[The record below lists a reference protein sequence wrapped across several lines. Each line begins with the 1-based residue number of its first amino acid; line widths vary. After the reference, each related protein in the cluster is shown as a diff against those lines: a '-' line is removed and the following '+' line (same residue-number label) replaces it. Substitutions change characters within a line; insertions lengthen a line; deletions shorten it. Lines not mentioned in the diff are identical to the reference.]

1 MFKSI
6 ANNSKNDENILYLIS
21 ILWMNISKK
30 RKKQF
35 WLLLILMIIT
45 SLLEVLSI
53 GLVLP
58 FLGILANPEEVH
70 KVELLQPFMA
80 LFQNYNPN
88 QISLSITLVFVFSIV
103 IAGLF
108 RLSLL
113 YVQTRFSYAI
123 GTDLSVD
130 IYRRTLYQNY
140 SVHISRNSMDVINS
154 IIVKTNAVIQQ
165 VLMPIL
171 ILISSVFFVFFVF
184 AAISIVNI
192 LVSLSV
198 FIVFGGIYIVFGRQF
213 KNRLEKNSLN
223 ISEQSN
229 KVIRYLQEG
238 LNGIREVIITNSQ
251 KFYYNLYRDA
261 DIKLRKSSGVNAF
274 IQASPRPII
283 EMIGI
288 VLISIFAYILS
299 REEGGLVGAIPM
311 VGLLVVGVQR
321 ILPIFQNIYNS
332 YSNILGTY
340 QSFSDVIELLNQDA
354 PPRGIELIDLMPMS
368 FDKKI
373 QLKEVSFYHND
384 ADDSVFKKINLTIEK
399 GSCVGIIGRTGS
411 GKSTLIDIIIGLFS
425 PSSGGV
431 YIDDMLITHENLR
444 SWQMNISH
452 VSQDVFL
459 FDGTIEENIAFGINK
474 SDIDRDKIK
483 KSCMQ
488 AYIQDYIEKLPK
500 QYETIIGERGA
511 RLSGGQKQRIGIAR
525 AFYRGNKVLIL
536 DEATSA
542 LDVET
547 EKLIREAI
555 KAFQKDVT
563 IISIAHRVSTLDNC
577 DYIFEI
583 KDTGIIRK

>member
-1 MFKSI
+1 
-6 ANNSKNDENILYLIS
+6 
-21 ILWMNISKK
+21 
-30 RKKQF
+30 
-35 WLLLILMIIT
+35 
-45 SLLEVLSI
+45 
-53 GLVLP
+53 
-58 FLGILANPEEVH
+58 
-70 KVELLQPFMA
+70 
-80 LFQNYNPN
+80 
-88 QISLSITLVFVFSIV
+88 
-103 IAGLF
+103 
-108 RLSLL
+108 
-113 YVQTRFSYAI
+113 
-123 GTDLSVD
+123 
-130 IYRRTLYQNY
+130 
-140 SVHISRNSMDVINS
+140 
-154 IIVKTNAVIQQ
+154 
-165 VLMPIL
+165 
-171 ILISSVFFVFFVF
+171 
-184 AAISIVNI
+184 
-192 LVSLSV
+192 
-198 FIVFGGIYIVFGRQF
+198 
-213 KNRLEKNSLN
+213 
-223 ISEQSN
+223 
-229 KVIRYLQEG
+229 
-238 LNGIREVIITNSQ
+238 
-251 KFYYNLYRDA
+251 
-261 DIKLRKSSGVNAF
+261 
-274 IQASPRPII
+274 
-283 EMIGI
+283 MIGI

-547 EKLIREAI
+547 EKLIMEAI

>member
-547 EKLIREAI
+547 EKLIMEAI